1 MPNSS
6 IMQIYQSFSEIKKSF
21 CISAIFVNFAQRVLT
36 YKFTLKIM
44 KRHIF
49 LTSLLALTMAAGSV
63 CAQDWQGTWATAVE
77 WTGPSDMP
85 AASLSNRSVRM
96 IIHVSTGGNTL
107 RLQLSNTFG
116 SSDTDIRSVYVADA
130 GDAQQIDAKT
140 AKYLT
145 FNGKKNVTLKKGES
159 LYSDEFAYNLKPLQ
173 LLSITINYGDQTP
186 EHATSHRGS
195 RTTSYIIS
203 GESKPKSYYDP
214 QEKVDHWYNIASLE
228 VKTTQKF
235 PVIAAL
241 GNSITDG
248 RGTTTNKQNR
258 WTDFLAEGLGGK
270 VGVLNLG
277 IGGNAVIKGGLS
289 EPALKRFDRDILG
302 QQGVTSLIIFEGVN
316 DIGGAKNDSEQRA
329 NDLIAAYREMM
340 AKAHNKGIKVYLGTI
355 TPFKGNGYY
364 TIFHEAARQYVNDW
378 IRNCKECDGI
388 IDFDAL
394 VRDPN
399 DPAKLKAEFSNDWLH
414 LNPKGYEAMGKLAA
428 EKLK

>member
-1 MPNSS
+1 
-6 IMQIYQSFSEIKKSF
+6 
-21 CISAIFVNFAQRVLT
+21 
-36 YKFTLKIM
+36 M
-44 KRHIF
+44 KRSLIF
-49 LTSLLALTMAAGSV
+49 AAALALTMSAGSV
-63 CAQDWQGTWATAVE
+63 SAQTWQGSWATAVE
-77 WTGPSDMP
+77 FTGPGDMP
-85 AASLSNRSVRM
+85 KESLSNRSCRM
-96 IIHVSTGGNTL
+96 IVHVSTGGDVI

-116 SSDTDIRSVYVADA
+116 SSETDIRSVYIADA
-130 GDAQQIDAKT
+130 GEAQQIDTKS

-145 FNGKKNVTLKKGES
+145 FNGKKNITLAKGES
-159 LYSDEFAYNLKPLQ
+159 VYSDEIAYNLKPLQ
-173 LLSITINYGDQTP
+173 LLSITINYGDRTP
-186 EHATSHRGS
+186 ENATSHRGS
-195 RTTSYIIS
+195 RTTSYIIN

-214 QEKVDHWYNIASLE
+214 QEKLDHWYNIASIE
-228 VKTTQKF
+228 VKSTKKS
-235 PVIAAL
+235 PVIACL

-316 DIGGAKNDSEQRA
+316 DIGGARNNSEQLA

-340 AKAHNKGIKVYLGTI
+340 AKAHNKGIKVYLATI

-364 TIFHEAARQYVNDW
+364 TIFHEAARQFVNDW

-394 VRDPN
+394 VRDPQ
-399 DPAKLKAEFSNDWLH
+399 DPAKLKAEYSDDWLH

-428 EKLK
+428 EKVK